1 VEREGF
7 TDADL
12 DWIDIL
18 KLIKLA
24 NPYYET
30 TNVPSQAWRK
40 KFHDLVSSSTFA
52 NGIMATIM
60 LNMVQMALQY
70 EGAPVALVN
79 FLEFLNYI
87 FSAIFFV
94 EAFLKI
100 IAYGDTYFEDG
111 WNKFDFFVVIS
122 SILDILIFILG
133 SQLSFLAVGP

>member
-1 VEREGF
+1 LWESYSSNSIRHRKWREK
-7 TDADL
+7 DL
-12 DWIDIL
+12 LTQIWIG
-18 KLIKLA
+18 LIFL
-24 NPYYET
+24 NLL
-30 TNVPSQAWRK
+30 RK

-70 EGAPVALVN
+70 EGARVELVN
-79 FLEFLNYI
+79 SLEFLNYI

-100 IAYGDTYFEDG
+100 IAYGDTYFEDS